1 MAIPS
6 YAYLKLKI
14 PEPTG
19 IITVEAQ
26 TQRSLHD
33 EQSSIEL
40 AVVVVVV
47 AELRE
52 LNLWLPATLVNPGMP
67 PMYNPFKADEDA
79 KAMQIGTK
87 NLAKI
92 VQIRATLDPKYA
104 SELVD
109 FL

>member
-33 EQSSIEL
+33 EQSNIEL

-52 LNLWLPATLVNPGMP
+52 LNL
-67 PMYNPFKADEDA
+67 
-79 KAMQIGTK
+79 
-87 NLAKI
+87 
-92 VQIRATLDPKYA
+92 
-104 SELVD
+104 
-109 FL
+109 